1 MVKVEWED
9 ERVLATPLS
18 LYVEYLNLRHGFYIK
33 DKLSD
38 ADITEGEF
46 TYLANIFYA
55 EAMSQRQLADL
66 LFVSQAN
73 VAKMLK
79 KLEAKKLIERVVDE
93 NNKSRKLIYLT
104 EKGKAI
110 TLSLLNFTFGWESK
124 VLDSYSDE
132 EVKKFK
138 EMLFDLAQKSVDVG

>member
-55 EAMSQRQLADL
+55 EAMSQRELADL

-79 KLEAKKLIERVVDE
+79 KLEAKNLIERVVDE

-110 TLSLLNFTFGWESK
+110 TLSLLNFTFSWESK
-124 VLDSYSDE
+124 ILDSYSNE
-132 EVKKFK
+132 EIKKFK
-138 EMLFDLAQKSVDVG
+138 EMLFELVQKSVDVG